1 MRSIFVGSTGGA
13 PGQTLAVWAL
23 GLVLMERGLKV
34 GFFKP
39 YGLLPDLGPS
49 ADDQLC
55 DPDVV
60 LLKNA
65 LHLTEPEEYLCP
77 VMLTENLVPEISGSP
92 QEEMIA
98 RIQAAFERVS
108 AGKDVVLI
116 MGAKEIFFDG
126 GVSGVPDSLLV
137 KLFDATVLLIDRYQR
152 DNMTFYSLL
161 SLNSFLDG
169 RVKSAVVNYVP
180 ADKWEH
186 VRSKVIPFLKEKG
199 LKSVVAVPQNPT
211 LGAFQVSTIAEFID
225 GRVLCCPER
234 IDNLIESFTI
244 GSKYLEGSLSLFK
257 QVYNKIVL
265 VGLAPSED
273 SPAAIGGIILTGG
286 KAPSDLVLRVSGE
299 NSIPL
304 ILTRRDTF
312 QTMERL
318 EQARPLLGRK
328 DEFKVRKF
336 IQLMDGGGASQWV
349 DALL

>member
-13 PGQTLAVWAL
+13 AGQTLAVWAL
-23 GLVLMERGLKV
+23 AVSLMERGLHV

-49 ADDQLC
+49 PEAGLC
-55 DPDVV
+55 DPDVF
-60 LLKNA
+60 LLKDA
-65 LHLTEPEEYLCP
+65 LHLTEPDEYLCP
-77 VMLTENLVPEISGSP
+77 VMLTENLVPEISGAP

-98 RIQAAFERVS
+98 RIRAGFEKVS
-108 AGKDVVLI
+108 AGKDVVII

-126 GVSGVPDSLLV
+126 GMSGIADSFLV
-137 KLFDATVLLIDRYQR
+137 KLFDSSVLLVDRYQR

-169 RVKSAVVNYVP
+169 RVKSAIVNHVP

-186 VRSKVIPFLKEKG
+186 VRGKVVPFLKEKG
-199 LKSVVAVPQNPT
+199 LKSVVPVPQNST

-225 GRVLCCPER
+225 GQVLCCPEKTE
-234 IDNLIESFTI
+234 NLIESFTI
-244 GSKYLEGSLSLFK
+244 GAKSLEGALALFK

-265 VGLAPSED
+265 VGLAPSEK
-273 SPAAIGGIILTGG
+273 SAAVGGMILTGG
-286 KAPSDLVLRVSGE
+286 KAPSELVLRVARE

-318 EQARPLLGRK
+318 EQARPLLSRK

-336 IQLMDGGGASQWV
+336 LELVAENRNEWV
-349 DALL
+349 EALL